1 MLDLSLMEAIVEL
14 EAGYLPQAR
23 EQEISRALRCR
34 SGFLERKHPFPTH
47 LSHLPSS
54 HTLPSR
60 PDLLNGYSEWKM
72 SSLYS

>member
-34 SGFLERKHPFPTH
+34 SGFLERKHPFPTNQ
-47 LSHLPSS
+47 PINQP
-54 HTLPSR
+54 TP
-60 PDLLNGYSEWKM
+60 PDLS
-72 SSLYS
+72 